1 MPVLPLHRRD
11 HRSLLAAAEKRLLI
25 YIARR
30 LPPFVNS
37 DHLSL
42 LGLAAI
48 ACAGLGFALMRVSP
62 WGAAVVVLGLVV
74 NWFGDSLDGTV
85 ARVRG
90 HERPRFGYYVDHVID
105 LAGSVLL
112 FAGLAASGLM
122 TPLLAVAVMAGYLL
136 VSAETYLATH
146 AGGVFTIAALGIGP
160 TELRILLIAGALY
173 AVDHPSVHLPW
184 GDAELLFD
192 VGGAV
197 ALAGFIVLFITAAV
211 RQTLSLAAS
220 EPRPSGNSGRAEAS
234 GVSGNCVTSSRSANS
249 GRPGPTA
256 CVESRA

>member
-1 MPVLPLHRRD
+1 MPALPLHRRD

-30 LPPFVNS
+30 LPAFINS

-62 WGAAVVVLGLVV
+62 WGAAVVVAGLIA

-105 LAGSVLL
+105 LSGAVLL
-112 FAGLAASGLM
+112 FGGLAMSGLM

-146 AGGVFTIAALGIGP
+146 AGGVFKMAAFGMGP
-160 TELRILLIAGALY
+160 TELRILLVAGALY
-173 AVDHPSVHLPW
+173 VVDHRLVQLPW
-184 GDAELLFD
+184 GQTELLFD

-197 ALAGFIVLFITAAV
+197 ALAGFVVLFIISAV
-211 RQTLSLAAS
+211 KQTMSLAAA
-220 EPRPSGNSGRAEAS
+220 EPRPRGDSAESAGAAQSTTPAAPARPAGSGQSRPIACAEGRA
-234 GVSGNCVTSSRSANS
+234 
-249 GRPGPTA
+249 
-256 CVESRA
+256 